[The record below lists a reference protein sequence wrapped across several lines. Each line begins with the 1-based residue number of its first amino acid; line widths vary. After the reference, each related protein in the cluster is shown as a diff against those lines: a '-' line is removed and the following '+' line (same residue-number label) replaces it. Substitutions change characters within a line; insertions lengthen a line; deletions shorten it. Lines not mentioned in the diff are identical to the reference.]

1 MAWYK
6 TGTVA
11 VTNGSAAVTGSL
23 TEFLTHCKV
32 GDIFTV
38 DKARIYEIQSVDSD
52 TQVTLHE
59 SYAGSTDAA
68 SAYYIIPNFTNSLN
82 AEVVSRVIDLIDLYE
97 TALDNDFKGDPGMV
111 WKGAYSAGVQY
122 AQDDVVG
129 YGGSSWIAKAA
140 VMNVT
145 PTEGASWG
153 KVADKGATGD
163 AAPNVKVQFSADA
176 STWSDTYTAGDV
188 YARFST
194 DNGATWGSAARIL
207 GEKGDTGAPGTRWLG
222 AWSAETTYVLNDGV
236 SHGGRSFVALSE
248 NTNSEPPAAGNATWL
263 LVADRGADGQDGT
276 NGTNGADGGDG
287 AWECDLDGNLI
298 PREVAFA
305 DPWWELDGDGDLI
318 PKEVV

>member
-38 DKARIYEIQSVDSD
+38 DKSRIYEIQSVDSD

-59 SYAGSTDAA
+59 SYGGSTDAA

-97 TALDNDFKGDPGMV
+97 TALDNDFKGEPGMA

-122 AQDDVVG
+122 AKDDVVG
-129 YGGSSWIAKAA
+129 YGGASWIALADC
-140 VMNVT
+140 MNVT
-145 PTEGASWG
+145 PTEGATWG
-153 KVADKGATGD
+153 AVAEKGSTGD
-163 AAPNVKVQFSADA
+163 AAPNVKIQFSADG
-176 STWSDTYTAGDV
+176 STWSDSYTAGDV
-188 YARFST
+188 YVHFSN
-194 DNGATWGSAARIL
+194 DNGATWGSAVRIL
-207 GEKGDTGAPGTRWLG
+207 GEKGDTGAPGTDWKG

-236 SHGGRSFVALSE
+236 SHGGRSFVALAG
-248 NTNSEPPAAGNATWL
+248 NTNSEPPAAGNATWQ
-263 LVADRGADGQDGT
+263 LVADKGAAGVDGT
-276 NGTNGADGGDG
+276 DGADGGDG
-287 AWECDLDGNLI
+287 AWESDVNGNLM
-298 PREVAFA
+298 PRATAFT
-305 DPWWELDGDGDLI
+305 DPWWELDGNGNMV
-318 PKEVV
+318 PKEAV

>member
-6 TGTVA
+6 TGTVS
-11 VTNGSAAVTGSL
+11 VTNGSPTVTGTL

-32 GDIFTV
+32 GDIFTI
-38 DKARIYEIQSVDSD
+38 DKSRIYEIQSVDSD
-52 TQVTLHE
+52 TQLTLHE
-59 SYAGSTDAA
+59 SYGGSTDAA

-97 TALDNDFKGDPGMV
+97 TALDNDFKGSPGMV

-122 AQDDVVG
+122 AKDDVVS
-129 YGGSSWIAKAA
+129 YSGSSWIAKAA
-140 VMNVT
+140 AMNVT
-145 PTEGASWG
+145 PTEGATWG
-153 KVADKGATGD
+153 AVAQKGSAGD

-188 YARFST
+188 YVHFSN

-236 SHGGRSFVALSE
+236 SHGGRSFVALQGS
-248 NTNSEPPAAGNATWL
+248 TNSEPPAAGNATWQL
-263 LVADRGADGQDGT
+263 AADKGADGEDGT
-276 NGTNGADGGDG
+276 DGADGGDG
-287 AWECDLDGNLI
+287 AWESDVNGNLM
-298 PREVAFA
+298 PRSTAFT
-305 DPWWELDGDGDLI
+305 DPWWELDGNGNMI
-318 PKEVV
+318 PKEAV